1 MYKLTGNCIDFFSS
15 ELAEATKNYCKASQI
30 GKGGFGTV
38 YKGTLRRSLSV
49 AIKVLS
55 QVHVYYMDKL
65 N

>member
-1 MYKLTGNCIDFFSS
+1 MEFFAS

-38 YKGTLRRSLSV
+38 YKGTLRHSLSV

-55 QVHVYYMDKL
+55 QVHVLWINRLYFIIMA
-65 N
+65 